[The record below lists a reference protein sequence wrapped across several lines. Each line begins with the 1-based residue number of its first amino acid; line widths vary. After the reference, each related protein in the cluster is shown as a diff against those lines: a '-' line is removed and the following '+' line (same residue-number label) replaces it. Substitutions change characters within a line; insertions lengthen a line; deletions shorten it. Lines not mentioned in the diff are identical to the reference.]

1 MMILSQWPIEVV
13 KSFQISRFEVKYTY
27 RPLPRSLTIRES
39 ELHGLGLFATE
50 TIPARTILG
59 TTHYLYHSDKGELD
73 ELIRTPLGG
82 FINHSDTPNCILHG
96 SVRVRSLHTLRTI
109 KKGEELTVFYSLEQ

>member
-1 MMILSQWPIEVV
+1 MILFQWPIEVV

-59 TTHYLYHSDKGELD
+59 TTHYLYD

-96 SVRVRSLHTLRTI
+96 SVKVRSLHTLRTI
-109 KKGEELTVFYSLEQ
+109 KKGEELTLFYSLEQ